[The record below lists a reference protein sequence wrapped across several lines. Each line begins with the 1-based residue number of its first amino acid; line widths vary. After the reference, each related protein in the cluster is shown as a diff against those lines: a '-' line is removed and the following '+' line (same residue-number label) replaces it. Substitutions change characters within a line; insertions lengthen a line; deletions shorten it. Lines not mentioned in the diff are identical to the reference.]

1 MRILLALTAVLTVA
15 GARAD
20 ALPPDALTHANADF
34 RAMYREAKARAL
46 ASAGPVLLVE
56 GDTLVLRDGAAR
68 KTVKFLPP
76 GYTALKE
83 ASHVPLA
90 LFVLLHDAEG
100 PLADPTRKALEALV
114 SEVRRARPSLRA
126 RPFPKGTLARQE
138 QVLDA
143 SVALVEGMI
152 GRGAVAPGEV
162 SGFARRI
169 GPLLEANAE
178 DAAAL
183 ELEALQKQVEAW
195 RAKLGSAWPRLH
207 VVVMGSHMARTNE
220 ISLQYFE
227 RLLGEPDEGGRVVFA
242 EGLWDEEKALDLL
255 ATHLLDGAASEAFFG
270 NAVRLHEDMLAEG
283 ARKYL
288 DAHPPK

>member
-1 MRILLALTAVLTVA
+1 MRILTALTAILLAVS
-15 GARAD
+15 ARAD
-20 ALPPDALTHANADF
+20 GPSPDALTRANDDF
-34 RAMYREAKARAL
+34 RAMYREARARAL
-46 ASAGPVLLVE
+46 GNAGPVLLVE

-68 KTVKFLPP
+68 EAVKFLPP

-90 LFVLLHDAEG
+90 LFVLLRDAES
-100 PLADPTRKALEALV
+100 PLAGPTRKALEALA
-114 SEVRRARPSLRA
+114 SEVKRARPGLGA
-126 RPFPKGTLARQE
+126 RPFPKASLARQE

-143 SVALVEGMI
+143 SVALVDVVI
-152 GRGAVAPGEV
+152 RRGAVAPGEV
-162 SGFARRI
+162 AGFARRM
-169 GPLLEANAE
+169 GPLLEANSE

-183 ELEALQKQVEAW
+183 QLESMQKQVEAW
-195 RAKLGSAWPRLH
+195 RAKIGSGWARLH
-207 VVVMGSHMARTNE
+207 VVVMGAHMARTNE
-220 ISLQYFE
+220 IALQYFL
-227 RLLGEPDEGGRVVFA
+227 RLLGESAEGGRVVFA

-270 NAVRLHEDMLAEG
+270 NAARLHEDMLAEG